1 MNSLKRLRVVV
12 FASILSLFCPK
23 SGLFG
28 QSPNASGAVSRIEVA
43 NLQARSEKGQNSGY
57 AGLNSSG
64 LVPPAN
70 LFPSFAGAAAG
81 TIWIKSGSSF
91 APLSGVAFSS
101 SGVTT
106 NNVLL
111 GLVDTGIYGVKVAS
125 GSTPLFL
132 RGGTGNRVMVDYNN
146 TIGGSNMARTAYIWY
161 IDPAGGFKLA
171 GGEFN
176 GDIDFNGAD
185 LTEVLTAA
193 GSALSVNFASPTIAS
208 SSGNIVMTAPSGSG
222 VVVPSSASSGNN
234 TFALNV
240 TSANSLYGRKDTTN
254 TWTQIQTF
262 SSAPVVPDGSFTIA
276 KTTSLQT
283 ALDLALKRDGSNAAS
298 GNINL
303 GGFKIIN
310 VGTPTLSGDAVPL
323 SYLTS
328 NYETDPV
335 SSLAIASGTPMTV
348 NAATG
353 DVTITMPKATTLVDG
368 YLSAADWAVFNGKQ
382 SALSATTPLS
392 LSGSTLS
399 MTQASGSTN
408 GWLSAADYTRLG
420 NPSGIANAKVSSILA
435 SKTTPA
441 NVTTTTQTSVHS
453 YTTPA
458 NSLAAGDVIVMK
470 TVGSFILEGGQSIS
484 VVFALGGSTVHT
496 ISLPGSGFTP
506 STSEVPY
513 TMEVTVVIRTTGA
526 SGTASCFT
534 TISTPTTRTFSGP
547 TSISIDTTASRLLN
561 VLATISAIVGTN
573 HFSAEM
579 GTVRIN

>member
-1 MNSLKRLRVVV
+1 MNSSKRLRVVV
-12 FASILSLFCPK
+12 FAAILSLFCPK
-23 SGLFG
+23 NGLFG

-43 NLQARSEKGQNSGY
+43 NLQPRSEKNQNSGY

-64 LVPPAN
+64 LVAPEN

-91 APLSGVAFSS
+91 APLSGVAFSG

-111 GLVDTGIYGVKVAS
+111 GLVDTGIYGVKIAS

-132 RGGTGNRVMVDYNN
+132 RGGSGNRVMVDYNN
-146 TIGGSNMARTAYIWY
+146 TIGGSNMARNAYIWY
-161 IDPAGGFKLA
+161 IDPSGGFKLA

-185 LTEVLTAA
+185 LTELLTA
-193 GSALSVNFASPTIAS
+193 GGTALSINFSSPAITS

-222 VVVPSSASSGNN
+222 VVVPSTASSGNT

-240 TSANSLYGRKDTTN
+240 VSANSLYGRKDTTN

-262 SSAPVVPDGSFTIA
+262 SSAPVVPDGSFSVA
-276 KTTSLQT
+276 KTTSLQA
-283 ALDLALKRDGSNAAS
+283 ALDLALKRDGSNAAT
-298 GNINL
+298 GNVNL

-310 VGTPTLSGDAVPL
+310 LGTPTLSGDAVSLGYL
-323 SYLTS
+323 SS

-335 SSLAIASGTPMTV
+335 TSLAAASGTPLTFSSS
-348 NAATG
+348 TG
-353 DVTITMPKATTLVDG
+353 DVVITLAKATTVVDG
-368 YLSAADWAVFNGKQ
+368 YLSAADWATFNGKQ
-382 SALSATTPLS
+382 TALSANLPLS
-392 LSGSTLS
+392 ISGSTLS
-399 MTQASGSTN
+399 MTQVSDIAN
-408 GWLSAADYTRLG
+408 GWLSSADYIRLG
-420 NPSGIANAKVSSILA
+420 NPSGISNAKVSSILA

-441 NVTTTTQTSVHS
+441 DVTTTSQTSVHS

-470 TVGSFILEGGQSIS
+470 TAGKFILEGAQTIS

-496 ISLPGSGFTP
+496 FSLPGVGFTP

-513 TMEVTVVIRTTGA
+513 ELEITIVIRTTGA
-526 SGTASCFT
+526 SGTASCFA
-534 TISTPTTRTFSGP
+534 TISTPTYKGLLGP
-547 TSISIDTTASRLLN
+547 NAISIDTTATRLLN
-561 VLATISAIVGTN
+561 VLATISAISGTN
-573 HFSAEM
+573 HFSAEI